1 MIRTYEVVIIGGG
14 LAGLS
19 AAIDL
24 RKKGIEVCLIEKAAY
39 PRHKVC
45 GEYVS
50 NEVLAYLNSLGFD
63 PFNFGAQKI
72 ASLAVSNHAGKVIRS
87 PLKMGGFSL
96 SRYRFDKALADL
108 ALKHGVHIHQDTVI
122 DTEFLNDQFTVITKN
137 GNHIAAR
144 LVIGAHGKR
153 AAIDKKL
160 ERSFIQKSAP
170 FLAVKAHYF
179 GEFPDHV
186 VALHNFSGGYCGLS
200 KVENNTINACYI
212 VDYASFKKFKNI
224 ATFQEEVMAKNP
236 HLKQFFES
244 SQLIFEQALS
254 IGQISFLPKQLIS
267 QHILMCGDSAGMIH
281 PLCGNGMSMAIQSA
295 QIVSALIADHLDKS
309 NFDRMS
315 LENQYRQLWNKSFKS
330 RIRTGRVLARLF
342 RIEPLSKYLLFAL
355 GMSPRLLPKIID
367 KTHGKPLVIS

>member
-1 MIRTYEVVIIGGG
+1 MTYEVVIIGGG

-24 RKKGIEVCLIEKAAY
+24 SKKGIAVCLIEKTAY

-50 NEVLAYLNSLGFD
+50 NEVLAYLHTLGFD
-63 PFNFGAQKI
+63 PYEFGAHKI
-72 ASLAVSNHAGKVIRS
+72 KSLAVSNHAGQVISS

-108 ALKHGVHIHQDTVI
+108 ALKYGVHLRQDSVI
-122 DTEFLNDQFTVITKN
+122 DIKFLNDQFSIITKN
-137 GNHIAAR
+137 GNHLSAR

-153 AAIDKKL
+153 SIIDKKI
-160 ERSFIQKSAP
+160 ERAFIQKSAP
-170 FLAVKAHYF
+170 FLAVKAHYY

-224 ATFQEEVMAKNP
+224 ATFQKKVMAKNP
-236 HLKQFFES
+236 HLKHFFENS
-244 SQLIFEQALS
+244 TLIFEQVMS

-267 QHILMCGDSAGMIH
+267 KHILMCGDSAGMIH

-295 QIVSALIADHLDKS
+295 QILSALIADHLDKP
-309 NFDRMS
+309 NFDRLS

-342 RIEPLSKYLLFAL
+342 RYESLSKYLLYAL
-355 GMSPRLLPKIID
+355 GMTPRLLPKIID